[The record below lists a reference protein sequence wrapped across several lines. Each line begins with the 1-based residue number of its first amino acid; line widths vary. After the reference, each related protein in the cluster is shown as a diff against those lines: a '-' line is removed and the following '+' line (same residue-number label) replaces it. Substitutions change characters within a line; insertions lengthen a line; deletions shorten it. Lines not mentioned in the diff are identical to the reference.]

1 MFYQQKTLNCNGKL
15 ISIEQ
20 PLVMGILNVTPDSF
34 FDGGKYQNEK
44 AVLDRAEQILNEGGN
59 IIDVGGMSSRPNAEI
74 IDVDEELQRVIPV
87 IEKLSTTFPEAI
99 ISIDTVQSEVAN
111 RACEAGAS
119 MINDISG
126 GNIDNAIF
134 DAAIKNKVP
143 YILMHIQGTPK
154 NMQDNPKYENVVL
167 EILDY
172 FIEKIGKLREK
183 EMIDIIVDP
192 GFGFGKSIDHNYQI
206 LKKLHIFKMLEV
218 PIMVGLSRKSMIYK
232 VLETDAQNA
241 LNGTTALHMIA
252 LQQGAR
258 LLRVHDV
265 KEAVETVKLWNQI
278 DSMNSSQ
285 QNN

>member
-44 AVLDRAEQILNEGGN
+44 EVLERAEQILKEGGT
-59 IIDVGGMSSRPNAEI
+59 IIDVGGMSSRPRAEI
-74 IDVDEELQRVIPV
+74 IDVDEELRRVIPV

-99 ISIDTVQSEVAN
+99 ISIDTIQGEVAN
-111 RACEAGAS
+111 KACQAGAR

-126 GNIDNAIF
+126 GTIDNSIF
-134 DAAIKNKVP
+134 DMAIQNKVP
-143 YILMHIQGTPK
+143 YILMHIQGTPA

-172 FIEKIGKLREK
+172 FIAQIGELRKK
-183 EMIDIIVDP
+183 EMIDIIIDL
-192 GFGFGKSIDHNYQI
+192 GFGFGKSVAHNYQI

-232 VLETDAQNA
+232 VLESDAQNA

-252 LQQGAR
+252 LQEGAR

-265 KEAVETVKLWNQI
+265 REAVETVKLWNQI
-278 DSMNSSQ
+278 DQ
-285 QNN
+285 LKD

>member
-1 MFYQQKTLNCNGKL
+1 MFYQQKTLNCNGRLVPIQK
-15 ISIEQ
+15 

-34 FDGGKYQNEK
+34 FDGGKYQDEK
-44 AVLDRAEQILNEGGN
+44 AILERAEQILKEGGN
-59 IIDVGGMSSRPNAEI
+59 IIDVGGMSSRPRAEI
-74 IDVDEELQRVIPV
+74 IDIDEELSRVIPV
-87 IEKLSTTFPEAI
+87 IEKISTTFPDALV
-99 ISIDTVQSEVAN
+99 SIDTIHGEVADK
-111 RACEAGAS
+111 ACQAGAR

-126 GNIDNAIF
+126 GTIDSSIF
-134 DAAIKNKVP
+134 DMAIKNKVP
-143 YILMHIQGTPK
+143 YILMHIKGTPK
-154 NMQDNPKYENVVL
+154 NMQDNPEYENVVL

-172 FIEKIGKLREK
+172 FIAKIGELRQK

-192 GFGFGKSIDHNYQI
+192 GFGFGKTVEHNYQI

-232 VLETDAQNA
+232 LLETDAANA

-252 LQQGAR
+252 LQEGAR

-278 DSMNSSQ
+278 DQ
-285 QNN
+285 LKD